1 MRGFL
6 FLRRMSIVTMKR
18 CGSDRV
24 GATGVGET
32 GIVAVTGTIIGT
44 DVEPDDGARFLSRRA
59 TAWVA
64 TAAADATAATPVL
77 DLAIDEVER
86 PTAAHIIEATVAALD
101 GGETHY
107 TDRTGIAPLRAAVA
121 ARFGTLDDLTY
132 EPKGEVLICG
142 GGREALFVATQMLI
156 EPGDEVLV
164 AEPAPAAYAE
174 GVRLAG
180 GVPIAVPTQAEERFV
195 LKAEA
200 VRSRITPRT
209 RALLFGSPAIPT
221 GGVTTGIDLE
231 ALAEVARTNNLLVIW
246 DETYREYTYGGT
258 EQANLAALP
267 GMRERTAIV
276 GSCSARYAM
285 SGWRAG
291 YVVGPA
297 NLIRPVT
304 LMKQALTICSP
315 APSQWAA
322 LAALDGPQDDAN
334 AAVREVAARRAAA
347 LAVLEGLGL
356 SCVGAG
362 SPFLWIDVRGLGLS
376 GREFAEV
383 VAREAAIRLRPGE
396 DFGPSGNGWV
406 RLTLNAPADRLTLA
420 LGQLAPLVVRLR
432 TACGSK
438 GDC

>member
-1 MRGFL
+1 M
-6 FLRRMSIVTMKR
+6 
-18 CGSDRV
+18 
-24 GATGVGET
+24 
-32 GIVAVTGTIIGT
+32 VAVTAAVSGT
-44 DVEPDDGARFLSRRA
+44 ESGARFLSRRA

-64 TAAADATAATPVL
+64 AAAAEFNADAPAL
-77 DLAIDEVER
+77 DLAADEVDR

-101 GGETHY
+101 RGETHY

-121 ARFGTLDDLTY
+121 ARFGTLDDVTY

-164 AEPAPAAYAE
+164 AEPAPSAYAE

-180 GVPIAVPTQAEERFV
+180 GIPIIVPTLAKDRFA

-209 RALLFGSPAIPT
+209 RVLLFGSPATPT
-221 GGVTTGIDLE
+221 GGVTTGADLE
-231 ALAEVARTNNLLVIW
+231 ALAEVARTYNLLVIW
-246 DETYREYTYGGT
+246 DETFRDYTFGGM

-276 GSCSARYAM
+276 GSFSARYAM

-322 LAALDGPQDDAN
+322 FAALDGPQDEAD
-334 AAVREVAARRAAA
+334 AAVREIAVRRAAA
-347 LAVLEGLGL
+347 IGALDQLGL
-356 SCVGAG
+356 TSIGAG
-362 SPFLWIDVRGLGLS
+362 SPFLWIDVRALGMS
-376 GREFAEV
+376 GRAFVELAAV
-383 VAREAAIRLRPGE
+383 EAAVRLRAGE
-396 DFGPSGNGWV
+396 DFGESGEGYV
-406 RLTLNAPADRLTLA
+406 RLTLNGSVDTLSEAIGRLT
-420 LGQLAPLVVRLR
+420 PLVGRLR
-432 TACGSK
+432 TGGHK